1 MNKHIEAIKEKCD
14 LRGFKNADLERME
27 GMLDF
32 EYRMER
38 SLKNGG
44 FAIRQTAGDLLRR
57 KGS

>member
-14 LRGFKNADLERME
+14 LRGFKNTDLERME

-38 SLKNGG
+38 ALKNGG
-44 FAIRQTAGDLLRR
+44 FGIRKTAGELLR
-57 KGS
+57 KGK